1 MSSLLVTP
9 SSFAS
14 SISFTFAATAPSP
27 PPNRF
32 HRSNLT
38 AGPRS
43 QARLASRR
51 ASHRNPA
58 QSRGLHD
65 SHLFARLGR
74 RGPSPA
80 RSGGPHRHR
89 ELRARFTGLPER
101 VGEPRARER
110 APEAQVVR
118 AHVGAA
124 TRDSAAWIRDHH
136 AVAPPHEPHE
146 HPLGPHPPTPETRAP
161 RLLGHAGAPVSSEAP
176 LGSDAATWAA
186 THSTAAAWIASAR
199 EPTSATSPSFPGP
212 AFTIAAGEPS
222 PAATSGSTSSAPAS
236 AASAARST
244 CGRPSL
250 AVRSA
255 STSASLLMSMRMPVS
270 LAASRAFWPFL
281 PIASESWLSG
291 TMTSADG

>member
-1 MSSLLVTP
+1 
-9 SSFAS
+9 
-14 SISFTFAATAPSP
+14 
-27 PPNRF
+27 
-32 HRSNLT
+32 
-38 AGPRS
+38 
-43 QARLASRR
+43 
-51 ASHRNPA
+51 
-58 QSRGLHD
+58 SRGLHD
-65 SHLFARLGR
+65 SDLFARLGR

-124 TRDSAAWIRDHH
+124 TRDGAAWIRDHH

-161 RLLGHAGAPVSSEAP
+161 RLLGHAGAPVSSP
-176 LGSDAATWAA
+176 W
-186 THSTAAAWIASAR
+186 ASASR
-199 EPTSATSPSFPGP
+199 L
-212 AFTIAAGEPS
+212 
-222 PAATSGSTSSAPAS
+222 
-236 AASAARST
+236 RS
-244 CGRPSL
+244 R
-250 AVRSA
+250 
-255 STSASLLMSMRMPVS
+255 RMPVS

-291 TMTSADG
+291 TMTSADGWPSGSLGAVITTDDTFAGDSARATNVAGSCDHSMMSIFSPRSSRLMTWMRVPRSPTQAPMGSTSRLVEATATLARSPASRAVAFTSTIPSWISGFS

>member
-1 MSSLLVTP
+1 MIRRP
-9 SSFAS
+9 
-14 SISFTFAATAPSP
+14 
-27 PPNRF
+27 
-32 HRSNLT
+32 
-38 AGPRS
+38 PRS
-43 QARLASRR
+43 TLFPYTTLFRS
-51 ASHRNPA
+51 A

-65 SHLFARLGR
+65 SHLFARLARG
-74 RGPSPA
+74 GPSPTTCCGSHA
-80 RSGGPHRHR
+80 HR
-89 ELRARFTGLPER
+89 ELRARFTGLSER

-124 TRDSAAWIRDHH
+124 TQDGAARIRDHH

-146 HPLGPHPPTPETRAP
+146 CPLGLHPPTPETPAP

-186 THSTAAAWIASAR
+186 SHSTAAAWIASAR

-250 AVRSA
+250 AVPSA
-255 STSASLLMSMRMPVS
+255 SISDSLLMSMPMPVS
-270 LAASRAFWPFL
+270 LAPSRAFWPFL
-281 PIASESWLSG
+281 
-291 TMTSADG
+291 